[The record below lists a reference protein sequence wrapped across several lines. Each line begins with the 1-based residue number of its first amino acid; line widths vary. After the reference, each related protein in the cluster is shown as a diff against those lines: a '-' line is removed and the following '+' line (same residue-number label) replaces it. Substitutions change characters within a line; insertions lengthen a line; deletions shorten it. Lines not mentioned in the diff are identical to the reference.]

1 MDAEADSKQEGMKE
15 SKKRQAQVDASVQC
29 LFSRK
34 VCKRK
39 RLKGFDFCH
48 KHIFEDKNSPFQ
60 QCSFII
66 KSTEERCINPAPKA
80 ENKKTYVNLL
90 ILILILIH

>member
-1 MDAEADSKQEGMKE
+1 MEGETEEKQDVPKE
-15 SKKRQAQVDASVQC
+15 VKKKQTQIDPSIQC

-39 RLKGFDFCH
+39 RLRGFDFCH

-66 KSTEERCINPAPKA
+66 KSTEERCVNPAPKA
-80 ENKKTYVNLL
+80 ENKKT
-90 ILILILIH
+90 